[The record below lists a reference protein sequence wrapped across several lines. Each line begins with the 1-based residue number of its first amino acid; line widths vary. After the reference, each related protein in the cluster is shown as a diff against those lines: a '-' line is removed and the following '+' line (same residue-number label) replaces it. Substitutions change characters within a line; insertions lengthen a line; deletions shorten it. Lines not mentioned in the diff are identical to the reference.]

1 MAQLN
6 IILEIELLHGLF
18 TKDSKG
24 ISLNKDYKKTFHK
37 IRLIEKVNATK

>member
-37 IRLIEKVNATK
+37 IKITRELVTL